1 MQVLEYFMNVN
12 NSVINININ
21 KLSTYEAISQ
31 VKNRVTGKLNAKP
44 YSKIS

>member
-21 KLSTYEAISQ
+21 KLSTYEA
-31 VKNRVTGKLNAKP
+31 KG
-44 YSKIS
+44 